1 MSGGAGGDEPRPY
14 KFRFIVG
21 AGLVPARTM

>member
-1 MSGGAGGDEPRPY
+1 MFGGASGDKPRPY
-14 KFRFIVG
+14 KFRTIAW